1 MATKKDKS
9 PKEEFK
15 KKAPKA
21 KKPKTAPK
29 KEKEQPYTGG
39 ANWCG
44 TMSRN
49 RRRWGGGGTPSG
61 ESW

>member
-21 KKPKTAPK
+21 KKPKAPK

-44 TMSRN
+44 TMNRN
-49 RRRWGGGGTPSG
+49 RRFPGGRSG

>member
-1 MATKKDKS
+1 MANKKDKS

-21 KKPKTAPK
+21 KKPKTPK

-44 TMSRN
+44 TMARN
-49 RRRWGGGGTPSG
+49 RRGWGGGGRSG

>member
-15 KKAPKA
+15 KKAPKT
-21 KKPKTAPK
+21 KKPKAKTPK
-29 KEKEQPYTGG
+29 KEKEEPYTGG
-39 ANWCG
+39 INWCG
-44 TMSRN
+44 TMRRFPGRN
-49 RRRWGGGGTPSG
+49 R